1 MTEITKAVKSWYGMI
16 ATFFTLGCFSRMP
29 GTVGSMA
36 ACVIWL
42 AFGGVPCWAILL
54 VIVLGCIAA
63 DKYEKE
69 SGRTDP
75 GECVIDEVAGYW
87 ISAYGLGMNF
97 AVVALFAFRIIDIL
111 KPFPVNKAEKLPG
124 GIGIMADDIVGG
136 VIVNLLLRLLYGF
149 FVQGGMQTLQG
160 IVK

>member
-1 MTEITKAVKSWYGMI
+1 MI
-16 ATFFTLGCFSRMP
+16 ATFFALGCFSRMP
-29 GTVGSMA
+29 GTIGSMA

-42 AFGGVPCWAILL
+42 AAGGVPLWVILP
-54 VIVLGCIAA
+54 VIAVGCVAA

-136 VIVNLLLRLLYGF
+136 VMVNLLLRALYWF
-149 FVQGGMQTLQG
+149 FVQGGMQSVAEA
-160 IVK
+160 IK